1 MLTKTKNIIVFLWL
15 TSISGIRSFLVSNS
29 LHCLERIQSTRHWS
43 NRETKA
49 SNYASE
55 DILLRVKLSINTGKT
70 TEEAKQRI
78 SKYSQSFPFS
88 AVLPVQPLM
97 YLPTDD
103 DGVEVRFL
111 RKKTDI
117 KSGIEGGIR
126 FFIEETED
134 NCLEITARRNSEG
147 QTIPKMFAER
157 LVVTSFVKG
166 IKGEEGGKFGEA
178 PTDTVGIHSIFHKW
192 MDNEI

>member
-1 MLTKTKNIIVFLWL
+1 MIG
-15 TSISGIRSFLVSNS
+15 ISHSCTARIPST
-29 LHCLERIQSTRHWS
+29 RIQAQQ
-43 NRETKA
+43 EKKA
-49 SNYASE
+49 SHYAAE
-55 DILLRVKLSINTGKT
+55 DILLRVKLSINSGVTA
-70 TEEAKQRI
+70 EEAKQRI

-97 YLPTDD
+97 YLPTKD

-126 FFIEETED
+126 FFIEETPD
-134 NCLEITARRNSEG
+134 NCLEVTATRNSEG

-157 LVVTSFVKG
+157 LVITSFVKG
-166 IKGEEGGKFGEA
+166 IKGEEENKYGEA
-178 PTDTVGIHSIFHKW
+178 PTDMVGIQSIFHKW
-192 MDNEI
+192 MDNGI